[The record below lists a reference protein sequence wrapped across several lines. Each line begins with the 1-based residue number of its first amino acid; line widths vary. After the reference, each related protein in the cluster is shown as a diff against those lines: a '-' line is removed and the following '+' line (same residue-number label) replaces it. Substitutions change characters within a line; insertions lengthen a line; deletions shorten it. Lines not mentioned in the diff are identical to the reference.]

1 MDNKKRRLSVAI
13 SALFSVVNSTQN
25 SLESFE
31 KISEIIKIKFILKEV
46 IKKREKM
53 GKKSSEKKAKR
64 EFENFEKNKIE
75 VIEKK
80 ESKEIHIQNIDSKK
94 LSKYEKI
101 KKFRDLENVSITYGD
116 NEKDNFKDFQE
127 IYILINNGIEEQ
139 NKKWIYSEKNK
150 ISYILPYGFL
160 TTERIEGDYYSNY
173 ESNQK
178 K

>member
-1 MDNKKRRLSVAI
+1 
-13 SALFSVVNSTQN
+13 
-25 SLESFE
+25 
-31 KISEIIKIKFILKEV
+31 
-46 IKKREKM
+46 M
-53 GKKSSEKKAKR
+53 GKKNLEKKAKR

-101 KKFRDLENVSITYGD
+101 KKFRNLENVSITYGD
-116 NEKDNFKDFQE
+116 NEKDKFKDFQE
-127 IYILINNGIEEQ
+127 IYILINNRIKEQ
-139 NKKWIYSEKNK
+139 NKKWICSEKNK
-150 ISYILPYGFL
+150 IFYILPYGFL

-178 K
+178 